1 MAVAMTSI
9 KFAQSEDYLL
19 LDEIQIKSNLILES
33 NAINML
39 AYFFQRQNYAGIQK
53 ITNIRSMKK
62 VLPIMLT
69 S

>member
-1 MAVAMTSI
+1 MAVAITTSI

-33 NAINML
+33 NASNML

-53 ITNIRSMKK
+53 K
-62 VLPIMLT
+62 
-69 S
+69 